1 MRLLL
6 LASLSGVVLWTTIA
20 LAADPLPALADPVQI
35 MADGKP
41 IAADIGHLSPCVI
54 DINHDGKKDL
64 LVGQF
69 SGGRLRV
76 YLNQG
81 SDADPKFGGFSFL
94 KAEGAEATVPP
105 S

>member
-6 LASLSGVVLWTTIA
+6 IPFVFGVVFWTTMA
-20 LAADPLPALADPVQI
+20 PGADPLPVLADPVQI
-35 MADGKP
+35 LADGKP
-41 IAADIGHLSPCVI
+41 IAAEIGHLSPCVI

-69 SGGRLRV
+69 SGGRVRV
-76 YLNQG
+76 YLNGG
-81 SDADPKFGGFSFL
+81 SDAEPKFGSFSFL